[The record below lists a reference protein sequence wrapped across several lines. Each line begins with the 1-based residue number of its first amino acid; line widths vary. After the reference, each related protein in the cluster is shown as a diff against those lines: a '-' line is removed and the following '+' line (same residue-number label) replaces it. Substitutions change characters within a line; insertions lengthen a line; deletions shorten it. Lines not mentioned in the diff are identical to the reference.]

1 MVNRVTPHPAT
12 DKFPMPKIQKLD
24 VLKKGEW
31 FLRASSG
38 NAGEVE
44 KCVSCQ
50 SEAPV
55 D

>member
-1 MVNRVTPHPAT
+1 MVYRVTPHSAT

-24 VLKKGEW
+24 VLKKGEG
-31 FLRASSG
+31 FLRASPG